1 MTELSQSA
9 IIMGF
14 FRKGG
19 FMSKEFMTDG
29 SQYSP
34 EVFQAPNTGTEGSGG
49 GKDSGNKDP
58 LNPEG
63 ANPSGGGDSDK
74 TPDRPAPGGGN
85 PGEMDELRRDI
96 VAAKAQAAEA
106 VRVAREAKEETE
118 RERAARVAAEAR
130 AEKTRELPRYFFPKD
145 VSDDNAWEIL
155 EEQIRVE
162 EREPGKFDENVG
174 SQLLQAIT
182 SELAGR
188 GELQVALRDML
199 RSRYTYKNLGYALG
213 EGAVDLYADTIIG
226 MGGKDHE
233 IILSLGGMDQSLDA
247 LDNATFWRTKDA
259 QLSPEKKLELLRG
272 IFGDNPEGRR
282 FAKKFGTPDALF
294 RPERLLALCKADQF
308 FLVGIDKLKPED
320 RDKID
325 ASLSLA
331 EKIFIDSILALPDDD
346 PKKIAARKIVD
357 RVSRNIALGEVA
369 YNLTG
374 QSAELDGLVDKAGNP
389 IFLDRVILK
398 YGRDTINLA
407 DPQVHNPS
415 TDQGKVLEK
424 VRKEK
429 PYLIGMAWDRAWRQL
444 YQDRWDDIDFKNS
457 LQGRAPL
464 LIKGRQQNPIRYMR
478 TEESKPGEP
487 GTEPLK
493 KATYVGVLPL
503 ITLSMRGSVKEQLK
517 SWGGDFGFRLAAS
530 LRIKGGDKV
539 RKMFNEEGPRLLY
552 NPEAI
557 SNFDQSLKDFKE
569 AFSYLPAEEQHE
581 QMAYLI
587 EHLAV
592 FSMDDLKKV
601 FHYENQSSFAVDNRL
616 RVSRDRNLINKEQEE
631 ILKNNV
637 IVRNRVLSK
646 IPVLN
651 NMIKWFKVSASG
663 LNHVGAIWEMI
674 KAFFKQAF
682 SLK

>member
-1 MTELSQSA
+1 
-9 IIMGF
+9 
-14 FRKGG
+14 
-19 FMSKEFMTDG
+19 
-29 SQYSP
+29 
-34 EVFQAPNTGTEGSGG
+34 
-49 GKDSGNKDP
+49 
-58 LNPEG
+58 
-63 ANPSGGGDSDK
+63 
-74 TPDRPAPGGGN
+74 
-85 PGEMDELRRDI
+85 
-96 VAAKAQAAEA
+96 
-106 VRVAREAKEETE
+106 
-118 RERAARVAAEAR
+118 
-130 AEKTRELPRYFFPKD
+130 
-145 VSDDNAWEIL
+145 
-155 EEQIRVE
+155 
-162 EREPGKFDENVG
+162 
-174 SQLLQAIT
+174 
-182 SELAGR
+182 
-188 GELQVALRDML
+188 
-199 RSRYTYKNLGYALG
+199 
-213 EGAVDLYADTIIG
+213 
-226 MGGKDHE
+226 
-233 IILSLGGMDQSLDA
+233 
-247 LDNATFWRTKDA
+247 
-259 QLSPEKKLELLRG
+259 
-272 IFGDNPEGRR
+272 
-282 FAKKFGTPDALF
+282 
-294 RPERLLALCKADQF
+294 
-308 FLVGIDKLKPED
+308 
-320 RDKID
+320 
-325 ASLSLA
+325 
-331 EKIFIDSILALPDDD
+331 
-346 PKKIAARKIVD
+346 
-357 RVSRNIALGEVA
+357 
-369 YNLTG
+369 
-374 QSAELDGLVDKAGNP
+374 
-389 IFLDRVILK
+389 
-398 YGRDTINLA
+398 
-407 DPQVHNPS
+407 
-415 TDQGKVLEK
+415 
-424 VRKEK
+424 
-429 PYLIGMAWDRAWRQL
+429 
-444 YQDRWDDIDFKNS
+444 
-457 LQGRAPL
+457 
-464 LIKGRQQNPIRYMR
+464 MR

-557 SNFDQSLKDFKE
+557 SNFDQYLKDFKE